1 MDFSKLNPDTLRE
14 LIKLSE
20 LKSALEKQLGS
31 LNDRLSTLFT
41 GKAPAKK
48 TGKRRGRPPG
58 KKKSAA
64 KAPKVKAKKAPK
76 KAKKVKA
83 PKVAKAPKAK
93 APKAAKGRRGALKSQ
108 ILKLLA
114 NAGAEGASVKDISAQ
129 LGVKNQNVHVWFSTT
144 GKKLPEV
151 TKVGEARYAYKVA
164 GTTNIQPQA

>member
-20 LKSALEKQLGS
+20 LKSALEKQLTS

-41 GKAPAKK
+41 GKAPSKKK

-58 KKKSAA
+58 KA
-64 KAPKVKAKKAPK
+64 K
-76 KAKKVKA
+76 
-83 PKVAKAPKAK
+83 KVAKAPKAK
-93 APKAAKGRRGALKSQ
+93 KVKKAKAPKVKAAKAPAPKTPGRRGALKGK

-114 NAGAEGASVKDISAQ
+114 DAGPEGATVKDISSK

-164 GTTNIQPQA
+164 GTTNVQPQA